1 MPEPRPSPRLR
12 LKFAAL
18 GAVGGAMVLL
28 PLGQVLRYQGAELQ
42 SLMSE
47 RAALDPLSHA
57 LAVQRNVIGHR
68 DVAQRVLLGR
78 AQLEPERRLRQGA
91 VDQSLWA
98 LQGALSAGRWVQAL
112 GEVGAM
118 MLDWRELTRRIALR
132 QIDVADSL
140 TQHQLLVE
148 QAVQVMDWVSAAAPA
163 GSYGQLAGLQA
174 PRLAPTEAAAPPSP
188 ASAALQPLAALE
200 NALMSRSAALDAR
213 AADLQSQRA
222 ALLCAGAAWFT
233 FVLGL
238 WAWRVRLA
246 PSGGGAD
253 GVRRNRGRRQSDASA
268 QPSESTRLVQ
278 RLRAG
283 SAESAVEPDKNLP
296 PAA

>member
-98 LQGALSAGRWVQAL
+98 LQGALSAGRWVRAL

-118 MLDWRELTRRIALR
+118 MLDWRELTRRIAMR
-132 QIDVADSL
+132 QIDVADSQ

-163 GSYGQLAGLQA
+163 GSYAQLAGLQA
-174 PRLAPTEAAAPPSP
+174 PRFAPTGLAAPPVP
-188 ASAALQPLAALE
+188 TSAALRPLAALE
-200 NALMSRSAALDAR
+200 SALTARSAALDAR
-213 AADLQSQRA
+213 AAELQSQRA
-222 ALLCAGAAWFT
+222 ALLCASAAWFA
-233 FVLGL
+233 FVLGI
-238 WAWRVRLA
+238 WAWRARIA
-246 PSGGGAD
+246 STGTDAD

-268 QPSESTRLVQ
+268 QPSESTRLVH

-283 SAESAVEPDKNLP
+283 SVEPTVEPGKTQP
-296 PAA
+296 PLA